1 MKREIQIME
10 AVSQESTHP
19 YSQFRKQVRPAL
31 RSKLEEFVLCNCDRV
46 TEDELWDFLTKKKWK
61 KVKEEIMLYEI
72 IQDILAVKVSDFFS
86 YSRIDL
92 LKSSDFS
99 LDNFAEMQE
108 LLK

>member
-1 MKREIQIME
+1 MD
-10 AVSQESTHP
+10 AVSLESAHP
-19 YSQFRKQVRPAL
+19 YTQFRKQVKPAL
-31 RSKLEEFVLCNCDRV
+31 RSKLEEFILCDCDRV

-86 YSRIDL
+86 YSRIDR
-92 LKSSDFS
+92 LKSNDFS
-99 LDNFAEMQE
+99 MDNFEAMQE